1 MYKLIAGMMARL
13 KSLDFEISFETTF
26 SSTPLSIKYNSEIIY
41 VKKGKTFLPLTVT
54 NVGESLDIEFNGFVP
69 NDTTQKI
76 IVDLYCE
83 GTKLDTVSLC
93 TFEMKDNQFVNNVIL
108 KEYNE
113 IFFNGILTL
122 QFFRSWFECNL
133 LAGCYLNYKKSDYL
147 NWRTTYQ
154 DISIDRNRVNVLKKY
169 NTICIGASLTHG
181 TNLLSPI
188 NAWPGQLQKMLNV
201 DVGNFGVLGADHF
214 TVMHNMEYII
224 NNFDVDRIIV
234 LLPGSFI
241 LPKRV
246 SFLGSH
252 VFLSCLIDNEKL
264 YSSFKLLMSMW
275 IKKNILKENYIK
287 KFLSNKLKKIE
298 DICADRNIQLC
309 LIHQNVQSRD
319 EFNYNSI
326 RIENFVFPTW
336 NKNQSLED
344 GFHPD
349 ETVHLKFAKQVI
361 ENL

>member
-1 MYKLIAGMMARL
+1 MTARQRL
-13 KSLDFEISFETTF
+13 VNFEICFDTTF
-26 SSTPLSIKYNSEIIY
+26 SSSPLSIKFDSKIIFLQR
-41 VKKGKTFLPLTVT
+41 GKTFLPITI
-54 NVGESLDIEFNGFVP
+54 SSIDQHLDIKFNGYVP
-69 NDTTQKI
+69 NDKTQKI

-93 TFEMKDNQFVNNVIL
+93 TFQMKDNQYVNNVIC
-108 KEYNE
+108 KNYNE

-133 LAGCYLNYKKSDYL
+133 LAGCPLNLKKSDYL

-201 DVGNFGVLGADHF
+201 DVGNFGVLGAGHF
-214 TVMHNMEYII
+214 TVMHNMEYIA
-224 NNFDVDRIIV
+224 NNFDVARIIV

-246 SFLGSH
+246 SFLGSY
-252 VFLSCLIDNEKL
+252 VSLFWSLDTEKL
-264 YSSFKLLMSMW
+264 YSPLKLLKMW

-309 LIHQNVQSRD
+309 LIHQNVESRD

-326 RIENFVFPTW
+326 RIKNFVFPTW
-336 NKNQSLED
+336 NKTQSLED